1 MFLLLCSV
9 LMVNASSS
17 SGLGVKSGD
26 WMQYDFQ
33 ETFSSVGDRWQTMEF
48 LSVVGAKVTVRVT
61 VHMSSAIEINQT
73 RTINLSSDDNF
84 LDTIFFGVRV
94 YLIPSDLGVGVSVYL
109 GEFGNQTIAGEA
121 TGIVAGA
128 NRRLVYSNFSK
139 SGSRYTFYWDKQ
151 TGVLVEGTMAMDG
164 TVYKAVSTG
173 ATNMWSGEFVWWP
186 WILVIITIIC
196 GLIAL
201 RRNIV
206 EKLRKKDMFSQN
218 KKKEELVRAL
228 SSIEFNS
235 VFHLCTPRN
244 SDHRQLSL
252 LFHF

>member
-1 MFLLLCSV
+1 MMFLMLCSV

-26 WMQYDFQ
+26 WVQYDFQ
-33 ETFSSVGDRWQTMEF
+33 ETVSSVGERWQTIEF
-48 LSVVGAKVTVRVT
+48 LNVVGTKVTVRVT
-61 VHMSSAIEINQT
+61 VHMSPAIEINQT
-73 RTINLSSDDNF
+73 RIINLSSDDNF

-94 YLIPSDLGVGVSVYL
+94 YLIPSDLGVGMPVYL

-128 NRRLVYSNFSK
+128 NRRLVYANFSK
-139 SGSRYTFYWDKQ
+139 SGNLCTFYWDKQ
-151 TGVLVEGTMAMDG
+151 TGVLVEGTT
-164 TVYKAVSTG
+164 TVGSLFKVVLTT

-186 WILVIITIIC
+186 WTLVIITIIC

-206 EKLRKKDMFSQN
+206 EKLRKKDMFSQ
-218 KKKEELVRAL
+218 KKEKRG
-228 SSIEFNS
+228 IG
-235 VFHLCTPRN
+235 
-244 SDHRQLSL
+244 
-252 LFHF
+252 